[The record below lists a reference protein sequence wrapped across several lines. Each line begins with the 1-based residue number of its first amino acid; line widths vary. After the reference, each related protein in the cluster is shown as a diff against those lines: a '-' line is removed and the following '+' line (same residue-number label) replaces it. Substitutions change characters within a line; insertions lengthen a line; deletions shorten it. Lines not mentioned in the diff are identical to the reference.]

1 MEIFLQAETWV
12 SLVTLTFLEII
23 LGIDN
28 IIFIAILASKLP
40 EEQQNKARQL
50 GLGLAMITRILLLL
64 SLSWILGLTQPIFT
78 LPGADLF
85 GLSHEA
91 AEISGRDL
99 ILLVGGLFLL
109 AKSTYEIHEKLEG
122 EEHHEGGKTAA
133 SFSSV
138 ILQILLLD
146 IVFSLDSVITAIGL
160 VEQVSIM
167 IIAVIIAVIFMLV
180 FVGPIND
187 FVNRHPT
194 VKMLALSFLLL
205 IGVTLVGEA
214 FGAHISKGYIYF
226 AMAFSVLVEML
237 NLQMRK
243 HKPKPIKLRKRYRE
257 ESVK

>member
-1 MEIFLQAETWV
+1 MEWIADPQAWIA
-12 SLVTLTFLEII
+12 LATLATLEIV

-40 EEQQNKARQL
+40 EEQQNSARQI

-64 SLSWILGLTQPIFT
+64 SLSWILGLTQPLFT
-78 LPGADLF
+78 LPGAELF
-85 GLSHEA
+85 GLGHEA

-122 EEHHEGGKTAA
+122 EEHHGSGKAVA

-138 ILQILLLD
+138 IFQILLLD

-167 IIAVIIAVIFMLV
+167 IIAVVIAVIFMLV

-187 FVNRHPT
+187 FVDRHPT

-214 FGAHISKGYIYF
+214 FGAHIPKGYIYF
-226 AMAFSVLVEML
+226 AMAFSVFVEIL

-243 HKPKPIKLRKRYRE
+243 HKAKPVQLRKRYSE
-257 ESVK
+257 ESTT